1 MSMDYVAVCLLIALS
16 VGALGFQTCSDV
28 RAMSD
33 AREEAPLVGV
43 VEDVN
48 IVPDGGLL
56 AGGQDVYLQID
67 DDVYR
72 LISTDDPVPAEGAV
86 VEYHVIDDR
95 VFDVV
100 NIDGESRQAKTS

>member
-100 NIDGESRQAKTS
+100 NIDGEK